1 MNLKNYQ
8 RKSINKLNEFLQE
21 LEDFNFVPRKAF
33 ISVLDKELESVRYN
47 EEFFGEIPFVCMKIP
62 TGGGK
67 TFVACHSLIYI
78 LNKTLKDKLDKGIV
92 MWFTPSEAIKSQTL
106 TKFKDKTDIHRQ
118 ILEKSFD
125 GNIKIFSN
133 EEMLRIRKEDIEDNL
148 CIVISS
154 LDAFRKEKQKQ
165 GKYKVYQE
173 NGELLNHF
181 ENIQEKDFLEKDEEG
196 TIIYSLANVIRLNN
210 PLIVIDEGHKT
221 QTKISI
227 DFLNDLNPSFILEFT
242 ATPREGSNI
251 LVNIHS
257 QELKKEEM
265 IKIPIVLE
273 SSREWQHAIDE
284 GFIQLKELEKLA
296 KKDEDY
302 IRPITLFQA
311 QQDKESK
318 DKITV
323 QNIKD
328 YLIKDKKIPEEQIA
342 IKTSRNNELQGINL
356 FSRKCK
362 IRYIITVSALAEGW
376 DCSFAY
382 VLVSVANLGAK
393 VAVEQLIGRIVRMP
407 YAKKRSHEDLNRCY
421 IFASAKNFNEAANQ
435 IIKGLE
441 NNGYS
446 KLDVVNVQKKDEP
459 SKLEAIKKFK
469 KELSIPI
476 FAVGTERL
484 SFGEHLLGKK
494 FQIHKQDGNVEFE
507 LPFGPDGRAI
517 IDIEGKDTWRRGK
530 QTILNLGYKEK
541 NPSERSLILWLDRK
555 IRFPELS
562 MEDKV
567 KFIEK
572 AIKYQ
577 LNKKKRTLTELSVN
591 RYSFKE
597 ALSWKIWNTMNKYA
611 KKVFDSLLKK
621 GKISV
626 KTFNKFPDKITMN
639 QEILQDYNKNYY
651 EKIDKLNREE
661 KDFIDKLDLEILDNI
676 EFWVRCREK
685 QKDSFALQGWEKR
698 NFYPDFAAM
707 TNKGNIIVFEWKGE
721 DRKDNPDT
729 KYKKEVG
736 KTWEKLGKGK
746 LHFFLVHNGNVEEVL
761 NEIKKLP

>member
-8 RKSINKLNEFLQE
+8 RKSVNKLNEFLQE

-33 ISVLDKELESVRYN
+33 ISVLDKELSGVRYN
-47 EEFFGEIPFVCMKIP
+47 QEFFGDIPFVCMKIP

-67 TFVACHSLIYI
+67 TFVACHSLAYI
-78 LNKTLKDKLDKGIV
+78 MNKTLKDKLDKGIV

-106 TKFKDKTDIHRQ
+106 TKFRDKNDIHRQ

-133 EEMLRIRKEDIEDNL
+133 EETLRIRKEDIEDNL
-148 CIVISS
+148 CIVVSS

-196 TIIYSLANVIRLNN
+196 TIIYSLANVIRLSN
-210 PLIVIDEGHKT
+210 PLIIIDEGHRT
-221 QTKISI
+221 QTKISV
-227 DFLNDLNPSFILEFT
+227 DFLKDLNPSFILEFT

-284 GFIQLKELEKLA
+284 GFVQLIELEKLA
-296 KKDEDY
+296 KKDPDY
-302 IRPITLFQA
+302 IRPIALFQA
-311 QQDKESK
+311 QQEKEDENKVIVK
-318 DKITV
+318 D
-323 QNIKD
+323 IKD
-328 YLIKDKKIPEEQIA
+328 YLMKEKKVPEEQIA
-342 IKTSRNNELQGINL
+342 IKTSKNNELSGINL
-356 FSRKCK
+356 FSKKCK
-362 IRYIITVSALAEGW
+362 IKYIITVNALAEGW

-407 YAKKRSHEDLNRCY
+407 YAIKRNQEDLNRCY

-446 KLDVVNVQKKDEP
+446 KLDVVNVQKKDEAP
-459 SKLEAIKKFK
+459 KLEAVKKFK
-469 KELSIPI
+469 EELLIPI
-476 FAVGTERL
+476 FSVGNEKL
-484 SFGEHLLGKK
+484 SFGEHLLGKNFK
-494 FQIHKQDGNVEFE
+494 IHKQDGKVEFD

-517 IDIEGKDTWRRGK
+517 IDIEGKDKWRRGK
-530 QTILNLGYKEK
+530 QTTLNLGYKEK
-541 NPSERSLILWLDRK
+541 NPSERSLIIWLDRK

-577 LNKKKRTLTELSVN
+577 LNEKKRTLTELSVN
-591 RYSFKE
+591 RYSFKD
-597 ALSWKIWNTMNKYA
+597 AISWKIWNTMNKYA
-611 KKVFDSLLKK
+611 KKVFDDFLKK
-621 GKISV
+621 RKISV
-626 KTFNKFPDKITMN
+626 KAFDKFPDKIAMN

-661 KDFIDKLDLEILDNI
+661 KEFVDKLDLDILGNI
-676 EFWVRCREK
+676 KFWVRCREK
-685 QKDSFALQGWEKR
+685 QEDSIALQGWEKR
-698 NFYPDFAAM
+698 NFYPDFAAI
-707 TNKGNIIVFEWKGE
+707 TNKENILLFEWKGE

-736 KTWEKLGKGK
+736 EIWEKLGKGK
-746 LHFFLVHNGNVEEVL
+746 LHFFLAHNGNVGKIL
-761 NEIKKLP
+761 NKIKEL